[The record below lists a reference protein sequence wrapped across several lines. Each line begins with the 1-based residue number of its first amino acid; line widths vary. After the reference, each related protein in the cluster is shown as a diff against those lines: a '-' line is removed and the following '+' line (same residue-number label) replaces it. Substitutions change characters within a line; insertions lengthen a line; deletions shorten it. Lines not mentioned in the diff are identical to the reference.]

1 MDRDRSPGTGS
12 RGLVSPVTDRA
23 EDGLQAVFLANREA
37 VLRFLR
43 ARGAGDEAE
52 DILQDVW
59 LRIARSRSGPVAA
72 PMAYLYRTA
81 NSVMIDRYRAARQ
94 ARRRERDWAEMGAG
108 PEPAVSDTPSVE
120 RTIAGRQYADAVAR
134 VLAGLPQRAA
144 AIFRRHRVDGLAQRA
159 IAEELG
165 VSVSTVESD
174 LRSVYRALAELRE
187 RIDEA

>member
-94 ARRRERDWAEMGAG
+94 ARRHEQDDANQDHRQSGGHAQDRGAKAEDSEERCAKE
-108 PEPAVSDTPSVE
+108 EPQSLH
-120 RTIAGRQYADAVAR
+120 R
-134 VLAGLPQRAA
+134 VLRSGQQR
-144 AIFRRHRVDGLAQRA
+144 DQ
-159 IAEELG
+159 AE
-165 VSVSTVESD
+165 
-174 LRSVYRALAELRE
+174 
-187 RIDEA
+187 